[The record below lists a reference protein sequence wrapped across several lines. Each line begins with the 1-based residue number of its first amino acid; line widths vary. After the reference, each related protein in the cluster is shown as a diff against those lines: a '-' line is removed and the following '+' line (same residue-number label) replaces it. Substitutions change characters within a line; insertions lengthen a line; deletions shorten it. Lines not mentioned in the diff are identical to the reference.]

1 MLGHKLDEVLVDT
14 MMRCWW
20 TQEDEVL
27 GHTERGAWT
36 QAGRGACGHY
46 DEVANS
52 PSTCLHTVVTAYVRS
67 INLTGQ
73 SDDAI
78 WPDVVG

>member
-1 MLGHKLDEVLVDT
+1 M
-14 MMRCWW
+14 
-20 TQEDEVL
+20 L

-46 DEVANS
+46 DEVANG
-52 PSTCLHTVVTAYVRS
+52 PSTCLHTVVRAYVRS

-73 SDDAI
+73 SDDAMAKPSDLAGRSRMK
-78 WPDVVG
+78 WYQVQQSALTLSD